1 MNQIAWQIFGGSKS
15 KANTFIGGVA
25 STITTSGAL
34 ATKLGIAS
42 NRITNFKIVGS
53 DVECSISGSYVL
65 QGFYQDTN
73 ITSYI
78 DSDGL
83 VTDLAENVFRE
94 TTKIKELNFKG
105 IVTLNGG
112 YVDRNSQIQ
121 LVYLKNCTS
130 ILGQFYNDTYPSK
143 KVFYI
148 PAVTTLGATS
158 GYNSVFYNGLTSA
171 GCTIYAHPSLQ
182 TSNGG
187 APDGDLAFAI
197 SNGATVRYVTNF
209 TAPSPITNLSA
220 GFVYGTAVQLN
231 FTAPSSTNSIDY
243 YEVWQNGVN
252 TGKRITASGEYV
264 LGLTLNTAY
273 TFQLIPVDI
282 FYNKSTSNTVSATT
296 VTSSVPTTGLVSYYK
311 LDSNSNDNWGSNNGT
326 DTSVSYVAGKIG
338 DAASFNGTTSK
349 ITANFA
355 GAISTAASIS
365 FWVKLV
371 NHTPSDSFKTGI
383 LNITNE
389 PSNSHYPFSDG
400 NIYCGFFT
408 NSRKTIGAGI
418 VSDRTQWHMVTVTAN
433 SISNVWKFYQNGT
446 LVTTS
451 TVGSFTMLSS
461 GTLGKSLT
469 TYFLNGLL
477 DEVAIYNTALTQ
489 TEIDLLYSSGQGTT
503 L

>member
-1 MNQIAWQIFGGSKS
+1 M
-15 KANTFIGGVA
+15 
-25 STITTSGAL
+25 
-34 ATKLGIAS
+34 
-42 NRITNFKIVGS
+42 
-53 DVECSISGSYVL
+53 
-65 QGFYQDTN
+65 
-73 ITSYI
+73 
-78 DSDGL
+78 
-83 VTDLAENVFRE
+83 
-94 TTKIKELNFKG
+94 
-105 IVTLNGG
+105 
-112 YVDRNSQIQ
+112 
-121 LVYLKNCTS
+121 
-130 ILGQFYNDTYPSK
+130 
-143 KVFYI
+143 
-148 PAVTTLGATS
+148 
-158 GYNSVFYNGLTSA
+158 
-171 GCTIYAHPSLQ
+171 
-182 TSNGG
+182 
-187 APDGDLAFAI
+187 
-197 SNGATVRYVTNF
+197 TNF
-209 TAPSPITNLSA
+209 TAPSSITNLSV
-220 GFVYGTAVQLN
+220 GNVYGAAIQLN
-231 FTAPSSTNSIDY
+231 FTAPSSTNAIDY

-264 LGLTLNTAY
+264 TGLTLNTAY

-282 FYNKSTSNTVSATT
+282 FFNKSTSNVVSATT

-311 LDSNSNDNWGSNNGT
+311 LDSNSNDIYGSNNGT

-338 DAASFNGTTSK
+338 YAASFNGTTSK

-389 PSNSHYPFSDG
+389 PSNSHYPFTDG

-418 VSDRTQWHMVTVTAN
+418 VPDRTQWHMVTVTAD